1 MELRSELA
9 KWLEGAKRIAVLGI
23 GNPIRRDDAIGV
35 EVVKALEGKVPGRVL
50 LLNCETIPESFA
62 WKVAEFRP
70 THILLVDAAD
80 FLGDPGEARLFSA
93 DETVGTSIS
102 THSLPL
108 KVLSKYLEMETGAK
122 VAVLA
127 IQPKDLGLGEGLS
140 DELRASLDRLIEI
153 LRDALFGPSPMQF
166 E

>member
-1 MELRSELA
+1 MRSDLA
-9 KWLEGAKRIAVLGI
+9 KWLEGAKGVAILGI

-35 EVVKALEGKVPGRVL
+35 EVAKALEGKVPGRVL
-50 LLNCETIPESFA
+50 VLNCETIPESFA

-80 FLGDPGEARLFSA
+80 FQGDPGEARLFGA
-93 DETVGTSIS
+93 GETVGTPIS

-127 IQPKDLGLGEGLS
+127 VQPKDLGLGEGLS
-140 DELRASLDRLIEI
+140 DELRASLWRLVEI
-153 LRDALFGPSPMQF
+153 LRDALSRFGMM
-166 E
+166 

>member
-1 MELRSELA
+1 MELDSELRR
-9 KWLEGAKRIAVLGI
+9 WLEGAKRLAILGI

-35 EVVKALEGKVPGRVL
+35 EVVKALTGKVPDHVL
-50 LLNCETIPESFA
+50 LLDCEMVPESFVG
-62 WKVAEFRP
+62 KVAEFRP
-70 THILLVDAAD
+70 THVLMVDAAD
-80 FLGDPGEARLFSA
+80 FLGTPGEARLFGP
-93 DETVGTSIS
+93 DETIGVSIS

-140 DELRASLDRLIEI
+140 DDLYACLRRLVET
-153 LRDALFGPSPMQF
+153 LSGALSGLGPM
-166 E
+166 

>member
-1 MELRSELA
+1 MELSSELGE
-9 KWLEGAKRIAVLGI
+9 WLEGAKRVAILGI

-35 EVVKALEGKVPGRVL
+35 EVVKALEGRVPDGVL
-50 LLNCETIPESFA
+50 LLDCETVPESFVG
-62 WKVAEFRP
+62 KVAEFRP

-80 FLGDPGEARLFSA
+80 FLGNPGEARLFGA
-93 DETVGTSIS
+93 GETVGVSIS

-122 VAVLA
+122 VAILA

-140 DELRASLDRLIEI
+140 DELRCSLKGIVEI
-153 LRDALFGPSPMQF
+153 LSGALSRLAPMEF